1 MGINS
6 LLDLGGPVVYILLLL
21 SIYALAVILYK
32 LHVFYKV
39 EFFNNNNLSESIDL
53 WMSDKKREAYD
64 LLNETQ
70 NPESE
75 VISFTMYQL
84 LKHKNISQKVESDV
98 REEISRLSEERI
110 DYYSSKLDSLQVI
123 AAIAPL
129 LGLLGTVFGMI
140 EAFQQMESAGK
151 SVDPS
156 ILSGGIWEALLT
168 TAAGLSVAIP
178 IVVVESYFRSLINKF
193 KRNVENGVTKIL
205 TANIG

>member
-6 LLDLGGPVVYILLLL
+6 LLDLGGPVVYILLIL

-39 EFFNNNNLSESIDL
+39 EFFNNKNLSASIDL
-53 WMSDKKREAYD
+53 WMSDKKKEAYD
-64 LLNETQ
+64 QLNETQ

-75 VISFTMYQL
+75 VLSFTMYQL

-178 IVVVESYFRSLINKF
+178 IVVIESYFRSLINKF
-193 KRNVENGVTKIL
+193 KRNLENGVTKLL
-205 TANIG
+205 TANIS

>member
-21 SIYALAVILYK
+21 SVYALAVILYK

-39 EFFNNNNLSESIDL
+39 EFFNNKNLSESIDL
-53 WMSDKKREAYD
+53 WMSDKKKEAYD
-64 LLNETQ
+64 QLNETQ

>member
-6 LLDLGGPVVYILLLL
+6 LLDLGGPVVYILLVL

-39 EFFNNNNLSESIDL
+39 QFFNNENLSASIDL
-53 WMSDKKREAYD
+53 WVSDKKKEAYD
-64 LLNETQ
+64 QLNETQ

-75 VISFTMYQL
+75 VLSFTMYQL

>member
-39 EFFNNNNLSESIDL
+39 EFFNNKNLTDSIDL
-53 WMSDKKREAYD
+53 WMSDKKKEAYYQ
-64 LLNETQ
+64 LNETQ

-205 TANIG
+205 TANIS

>member
-6 LLDLGGPVVYILLLL
+6 LLDLGGPVVYILLIL
-21 SIYALAVILYK
+21 SIYATAVIFYK

-39 EFFNNNNLSESIDL
+39 EFFNNDNLSASIEL
-53 WMSDKKREAYD
+53 WMSDKKKEAYD
-64 LLNETQ
+64 QLNETQ

-84 LKHKNISQKVESDV
+84 LKHKNITQKVESDV

-140 EAFQQMESAGK
+140 EAFQQMEAAGK

>member
-6 LLDLGGPVVYILLLL
+6 LLDLGGPVVYILLIL

-39 EFFNNNNLSESIDL
+39 QFFNNENLSASIDL
-53 WMSDKKREAYD
+53 WISNKRKEAYD
-64 LLNETQ
+64 QLNETQ

-75 VISFTMYQL
+75 VLSFTMYQL

>member
-6 LLDLGGPVVYILLLL
+6 LLDLGGPVVYILLVL
-21 SIYALAVILYK
+21 SVYALAVILYK

-39 EFFNNNNLSESIDL
+39 EFFNNKNLTASIDL
-53 WMSDKKREAYD
+53 WMSDKKKEAYD
-64 LLNETQ
+64 QLNETQ

>member
-39 EFFNNNNLSESIDL
+39 EFFNNENLSASIDL
-53 WMSDKKREAYD
+53 WMSDKRKEAYD
-64 LLNETQ
+64 QLNETQ

>member
-32 LHVFYKV
+32 FHVFYKV
-39 EFFNNNNLSESIDL
+39 EFFNNKNLTDSIDL
-53 WMSDKKREAYD
+53 WMSDKKKEAYD
-64 LLNETQ
+64 QLNETQ

-205 TANIG
+205 TANIS

>member
-6 LLDLGGPVVYILLLL
+6 LLDLGGPVVYILLIL

-39 EFFNNNNLSESIDL
+39 QFFNNENLSASIDL
-53 WMSDKKREAYD
+53 WVSDKKKEAYD
-64 LLNETQ
+64 QLNETQ

-75 VISFTMYQL
+75 VLSFTMYQL

>member
-39 EFFNNNNLSESIDL
+39 EFFNNENLSASIDL
-53 WMSDKKREAYD
+53 WMSDKKKEAYD
-64 LLNETQ
+64 QLNETQ

>member
-39 EFFNNNNLSESIDL
+39 EFFNNENLSTSIDL
-53 WMSDKKREAYD
+53 WMSDKKKEAYD
-64 LLNETQ
+64 QLNETQ

>member
-21 SIYALAVILYK
+21 SVYALAVILYK

-39 EFFNNNNLSESIDL
+39 EFFNNKNLSESIDL
-53 WMSDKKREAYD
+53 WMSDKKKEAYD
-64 LLNETQ
+64 QLNETQ

-75 VISFTMYQL
+75 VVSFTMYQL

>member
-21 SIYALAVILYK
+21 SVYALAVILYK

-39 EFFNNNNLSESIDL
+39 EFFNNKNLSESIDL
-53 WMSDKKREAYD
+53 WMSDKKKEAYD
-64 LLNETQ
+64 QLNETQ

-84 LKHKNISQKVESDV
+84 LKHKNISQKVESDL

>member
-6 LLDLGGPVVYILLLL
+6 LLDLGGPIVYILLLL

-39 EFFNNNNLSESIDL
+39 EFFNNKNLTDSIDL
-53 WMSDKKREAYD
+53 WMSDKKKEAYD
-64 LLNETQ
+64 QLNETQ

-205 TANIG
+205 TANIS